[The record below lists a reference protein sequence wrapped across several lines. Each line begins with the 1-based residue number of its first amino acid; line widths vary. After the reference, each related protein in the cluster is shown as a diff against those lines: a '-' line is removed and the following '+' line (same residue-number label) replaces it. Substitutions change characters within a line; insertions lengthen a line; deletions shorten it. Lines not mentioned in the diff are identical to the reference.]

1 MYRLRSDGSLKT
13 QGEIRQAHPNTS
25 YPKIWTVSTCNDLDI
40 DPVLI
45 TPKPVASSDL
55 KIVIRDGVVQDQ
67 LSNWVEAWT
76 EVDRF
81 RDIPEGLTK
90 AEQETAFRAS
100 EFEKAKKAK
109 IQAINDLF
117 KAETATIKSGVMQEE
132 IDTFNTQEREA
143 LAFQADTTATVP
155 LLTGLAT
162 VRGLTVSELAVRVL
176 GHADAY
182 KGAISQVM
190 GKKHAFEDQ
199 VKLAITIE
207 DINAIEIITLQ

>member
-55 KIVIRDGVVQDQ
+55 KIVIRDGVIQDQ

-81 RDIPEGLTK
+81 HDILPDGPTK
-90 AEQETAFRAS
+90 AEQDAAYLAQLIVDSRER
-100 EFEKAKKAK
+100 
-109 IQAINDLF
+109 IQTEN
-117 KAETATIKSGVMQEE
+117 KAECKDLIYTSYNQEFQNNIGLGLIPEATATTAATWIFNMREE
-132 IDTFNTQEREA
+132 ENRVFDLLEA
-143 LAFQADTTATVP
+143 SDDPESVETPTWPEV
-155 LLTGLAT
+155 
-162 VRGLTVSELAVRVL
+162 
-176 GHADAY
+176 
-182 KGAISQVM
+182 
-190 GKKHAFEDQ
+190 
-199 VKLAITIE
+199 
-207 DINAIEIITLQ
+207 

>member
-25 YPKIWTVSTCNDLDI
+25 YPKIWTVSTCNDLEI

-81 RDIPEGLTK
+81 QDIPDGLTK
-90 AEQETAFRAS
+90 AEQETAFRS
-100 EFEKAKKAK
+100 DEFEKAKKAK

-117 KAETATIKSGVMQEE
+117 KVETATIKSGVMQEE
-132 IDTFNTQEREA
+132 VDTFNTQEREA
-143 LAFQADTTATVP
+143 LAYQIDSSTIVP
-155 LLTGLAT
+155 LLTELANI
-162 VRGLTVSELAVRVL
+162 RGITVSELALRVIA
-176 GHADAY
+176 HAAAY
-182 KGAISQVM
+182 KNAMGQVM
-190 GKKHAFEDQ
+190 GKKHSFEDEI
-199 VKLAITIE
+199 KLATTIE
-207 DINAIEIITLQ
+207 DLYTIEVI